1 MDYEPLRLLPEF
13 RWAVPAAFLDAI
25 GSCAF
30 GRGDWLYSQAQ
41 AYQAWEPTSKS
52 HHFLA
57 IQVLEPEREQTA
69 APSVPTFTRNWS
81 APAAIVLRSYP
92 DETSRNISTTLGN
105 IYRCLWTG
113 ETDVLDSP
121 PWPKPPI
128 LVSDFFKKN
137 APDWAPALRSTI
149 AYKKL
154 HCSVGFGLP
163 WDSSMPLYR
172 SKREKVERAWS
183 NLGGAWIDLPPNEI
197 LAEDKKSHAPT
208 LRFTFFYLARPIS
221 EPEVEEALRSALATA
236 SQVEDSSPTS
246 SRVRIKSHGRI
257 IWL

>member
-13 RWAVPAAFLDAI
+13 RWAVPAAFLDAL

-30 GRGDWLYSQAQ
+30 GRGDWLYSQAH

-69 APSVPTFTRNWS
+69 TPSVPTFTRNWS
-81 APAAIVLRSYP
+81 APTTIVLRSYP
-92 DETSRNISTTLGN
+92 DETSRTISTTLGN

-113 ETDVLDSP
+113 ETAVLESP
-121 PWPKPPI
+121 PWPSPPT

-137 APDWAPALRSTI
+137 APEWAPILRSVI
-149 AYKKL
+149 SRKKL
-154 HCSVGFGLP
+154 NCSVAFGLP

-172 SKREKVERAWS
+172 AKREKVERAWAG
-183 NLGGAWIDLPPNEI
+183 LGGKWIDLLSNDI
-197 LAEDKKSHAPT
+197 LTEDSRPHAPT
-208 LRFTFFYLARPIS
+208 LRFSCFYLTRPIS
-221 EPEVEEALRSALATA
+221 ESEVEEALRNALATIPRA
-236 SQVEDSSPTS
+236 EDGSPTAG
-246 SRVRIKSHGRI
+246 RVRIKSHGRI